1 MRLDRTAGVC
11 LALVLVSATMAGVP
25 AGVVAHDRN
34 LSEDE
39 VARLAAVARL
49 WTTVRV
55 PTTSVPVTVT
65 ATPGRAAC
73 CSSRT

>member
-49 WTTVRV
+49 WTRCDTRI
-55 PTTSVPVTVT
+55 
-65 ATPGRAAC
+65 
-73 CSSRT
+73 RTCP